1 MSMNDM
7 DKVLLDETK
16 KYGVNASMYNMLP
29 QRQRESALRKDID
42 RAKARVERKEPTDGQ
57 N

>member
-1 MSMNDM
+1 MNDM